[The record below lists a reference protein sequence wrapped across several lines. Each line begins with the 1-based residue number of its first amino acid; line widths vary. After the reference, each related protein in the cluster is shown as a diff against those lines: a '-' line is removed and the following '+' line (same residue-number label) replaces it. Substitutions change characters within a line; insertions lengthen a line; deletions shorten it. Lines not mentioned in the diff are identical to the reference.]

1 MENESQNAYLPG
13 SDTDALE
20 PFDVRQQSGKRGMVI
35 LTIIA
40 GCAALALI
48 IFMTLFSDGTRGR
61 EDAPRILAD
70 NEPYKAVPDDPGG
83 EQTPNQTIEVYGLG
97 TKTNGDEPSTAMP
110 GPEQPMDKPEAVPT
124 KPAAN
129 VVIKETATTKPA
141 ASSTPTATK
150 PISAPAPAPRP
161 AAVSGD
167 YVVQV
172 AAVRSQAQAESLWDG
187 LTTKMSGIIGPSHF
201 ADIKRVNLE
210 DKGIYYRLR
219 VSGLKDKAAA
229 ARLCTRLKA
238 EGQDCIVKKK

>member
-1 MENESQNAYLPG
+1 MENEPQNAYLPG

-20 PFDVRQQSGKRGMVI
+20 PFDVREQSGKRGMVI
-35 LTIIA
+35 LAIIA

-97 TKTNGDEPSTAMP
+97 TKTNGDEPSTALP
-110 GPEQPMDKPEAVPT
+110 GPEQPMDKPEAAPT

-129 VVIKETATTKPA
+129 VIIKETAATKPA
-141 ASSTPTATK
+141 ASSTPAAAQPT
-150 PISAPAPAPRP
+150 PAPRP
-161 AAVSGD
+161 VAKVSGD

-187 LTTKMSGIIGPSHF
+187 LTTKMSGIIGPAHF

-219 VSGLKDKAAA
+219 VSGLKNKAAA
-229 ARLCTRLKA
+229 TSLCTRLKA